1 MKKTPITPD
10 LLKIPQP
17 FHSLIKSAAVYD
29 SSCSPVAQVL
39 FIDKEGG
46 YYLKTAPDLSKEAAM
61 TRFYHEHSMAAE
73 VVAYLKQEKDWM
85 LTRAIPGDDCTH
97 YLNQPKMLCDTLG
110 TLLRELH
117 ESDTAG
123 CPVPN
128 RMETYLATAEQGYR
142 QGKFDTETFPDHPFQ
157 DAKDAYTILAQGKSF
172 LKQDA
177 LLHGD
182 FCLPNVILHH
192 GKFSGLIDVDGGGV
206 GDRHIDLFWGIWSL
220 AYNLKTKAYTDRFL
234 DAYGRDKIEPDRL
247 KIIAAAEMFG

>member
-1 MKKTPITPD
+1 
-10 LLKIPQP
+10 
-17 FHSLIKSAAVYD
+17 
-29 SSCSPVAQVL
+29 
-39 FIDKEGG
+39 
-46 YYLKTAPDLSKEAAM
+46 M
-61 TRFYHEHSMAAE
+61 TRFYHKRGMAAE

-85 LTRAIPGDDCTH
+85 LTGAIPGDDCTH
-97 YLNQPKMLCDTLG
+97 YLDQPKMLCDTLG

-128 RMETYLATAEQGYR
+128 RMETYLATAEKGYR

-157 DAKDAYTILAQGKSF
+157 DAKDAYTILAQGKSL

-234 DAYGRDKIEPDRL
+234 DAYGRDKIEPERL